1 MERLKCQS
9 KITYDTNILVYYC
22 FSTKKHKIK
31 ELTSK
36 THILTEYLIKN
47 NTKIII
53 PKFIVDELNK
63 VTFSKIV
70 SDYVSKSREVT
81 NLPKNPT
88 FLFRIELEGKIRKK
102 FNAFLSK
109 QWVLLE
115 SKLPNKYLIT
125 KIEDFYNK
133 LELHPQKQRFLN
145 LKKREKLM
153 PSDIDIKL
161 IAFSKEMGTILISN
175 DYDLTFFADELLEN
189 NLSNQIFGLNELN
202 VYNN

>member
-1 MERLKCQS
+1 MERLKGQS

-70 SDYVSKSREVT
+70 SDYVSKSSEVT

-88 FLFRIELEGKIRKK
+88 FLFRIELKGKIMKK
-102 FNAFLSK
+102 FNTLINK
-109 QWVLLE
+109 EWVLIE
-115 SKLPNKYLIT
+115 SELPDAHLVT
-125 KIEDFYNK
+125 KIEDFFDK
-133 LELHPQKQRFLN
+133 LDVHPQKQHFLN
-145 LKKREKLM
+145 LKKRDKLM

-161 IAFSKEMGTILISN
+161 IAFSKEMESILISN
-175 DYDLTFFADELLEN
+175 DYDLTFFADELFEK
-189 NLSNQIFGLNELN
+189 NLSNRIFGLKELDI
-202 VYNN
+202 YNN